1 MPYHSTKCT
10 PNVFHAQQLAGYFP
24 IWMWSRGVGCDWRT
38 SVLFLSQFVSKALR
52 TRRCRFCHNHVLH
65 APSASPAPF
74 RPFSPFLLPPF
85 CTGLWSLPCASTSA
99 MLKPALFLSLALTWT
114 RIYAVTIY
122 GQQGIS
128 VPSGVSST
136 AIPTATAG
144 LDWISGLAAYNNV
157 SLAAPTLPDPMP
169 ATEFTI
175 QVMGSAQNVN
185 GLSVR
190 QSGDFL
196 GFSIEMSV
204 VEPVSECIANIWTNN
219 PI

>member
-1 MPYHSTKCT
+1 MFLGVQVDGPVWCFMANAWCLWGT
-10 PNVFHAQQLAGYFP
+10 P
-24 IWMWSRGVGCDWRT
+24 
-38 SVLFLSQFVSKALR
+38 LS
-52 TRRCRFCHNHVLH
+52 
-65 APSASPAPF
+65 PF
-74 RPFSPFLLPPF
+74 SLLPFSPGFSSPH
-85 CTGLWSLPCASTSA
+85 CASTSA
-99 MLKPALFLSLALTWT
+99 MRKSSLFLSLALAWT
-114 RIYAVTIY
+114 RTCAVTIY

-128 VPSGVSST
+128 MPSGVSST
-136 AIPTATAG
+136 AVPTATAG

-169 ATEFTI
+169 ATEFTV

-185 GLSVR
+185 GLSVK